1 MPACGISVIP
11 PASWEIVCGGGEVAQ
26 EQVICLCSGA
36 PLPPSCGRWHADRMD
51 LTEKLQIKPGQ
62 SLAILNPPA
71 GVSLPA
77 STPGAQPSTASAVIG
92 FAVHRDDLDQLG
104 AVIGAARA
112 DRVAWIGYPKG
123 GKLGTDLNRDR
134 LAQALASHGIQPVR
148 QVSIDD
154 TWSALRFRPTAT

>member
-1 MPACGISVIP
+1 
-11 PASWEIVCGGGEVAQ
+11 
-26 EQVICLCSGA
+26 
-36 PLPPSCGRWHADRMD
+36 MD

-62 SLAILNPPA
+62 SLAILNPPP
-71 GVSLPA
+71 GVTLPA
-77 STPGAQPSTASAVIG
+77 STSGAQPSTASAVIG

-104 AVIGAARA
+104 AVIGAAHA

-123 GKLGTDLNRDR
+123 GQLGTDLNRDR

-148 QVSIDD
+148 QVSIDG